1 MTQTKR
7 GMSVGSTHKK
17 PPAWDR
23 WFEYCVCLFS
33 DLLFDAGS
41 LAMLTFQVIQLCSPH
56 ATGFQYF
63 DLVDR
68 RRYYREDTL
77 YANAVGHLAY
87 GKRLAIGAAA
97 FALDYSALKLLNT
110 LLITFFDLHVNIHR
124 VA

>member
-1 MTQTKR
+1 
-7 GMSVGSTHKK
+7 
-17 PPAWDR
+17 
-23 WFEYCVCLFS
+23 
-33 DLLFDAGS
+33 
-41 LAMLTFQVIQLCSPH
+41 MLTFQVIQLCSPH

-124 VA
+124 VAWLERRMLFTNLCEFRFYELNEICHNSDGFKIGLQM